1 MTYPMTGA
9 WSVIARLQNS
19 QILAKSETVESA
31 LDAMIDRQIDRIAA
45 NHAEADDPAEARRA
59 IATAA
64 RRKRHRARLMR
75 LYLVDSASDDR
86 SHLRVYR
93 SRGPMQTSLGKVHWM
108 SRRRRPHY
116 RSDPG
121 WILGVAFETP
131 EASYA
136 ARQALTAIFA
146 QASPQDATLL
156 LSVGQ
161 GGAPKHPASAPL
173 PSASGCAA
181 FAHVSRI

>member
-9 WSVIARLQNS
+9 WSVIARLQKS

-45 NHAEADDPAEARRA
+45 NHPEADDPAEARRA

-86 SHLRVYR
+86 SHLF
-93 SRGPMQTSLGKVHWM
+93 TS
-108 SRRRRPHY
+108 
-116 RSDPG
+116 
-121 WILGVAFETP
+121 TP

-161 GGAPKHPASAPL
+161 GGGLPKHPASP
-173 PSASGCAA
+173 PPPPASGCAA

>member
-1 MTYPMTGA
+1 MTDPMSGA
-9 WSVIARLQNS
+9 WRVVARLQKS
-19 QILAKSETVESA
+19 QILAKSEIVESA

-75 LYLVDSASDDR
+75 LYLVDSASDD
-86 SHLRVYR
+86 
-93 SRGPMQTSLGKVHWM
+93 W
-108 SRRRRPHY
+108 
-116 RSDPG
+116 
-121 WILGVAFETP
+121 TP

-136 ARQALTAIFA
+136 ARQALTAILA
-146 QASPQDATLL
+146 QTSPQDATLL

-161 GGAPKHPASAPL
+161 GRAPQAPGL
-173 PSASGCAA
+173 TAA
-181 FAHVSRI
+181 AARKRLCRLRARFSQFNLHAA